1 MRGTSILARM
11 FGAPDDLVHDDPVQ
25 DQTSNRS
32 AATTASGRRLFYFC
46 SEVSDAS
53 TLKRIR
59 QFIDHGFDITVFG
72 FHRTRYNTGHEP
84 AWPYVPL
91 GLTVD
96 GRYWHRLGALI
107 GALPAI
113 VAERRRLRTASL
125 FYARNLDQ
133 LLLALF
139 ARLIAFT
146 RAPIVYEVLDI
157 PPFLTRNGPGSRLLR
172 WIERRCLG
180 AVALL
185 VLSSPAFHRR
195 YYAAVQH
202 YRGPWY
208 LLENKL
214 HPSIAAAVPPAAPAR
229 TRDRG
234 KPWIVGYFGLIR
246 GQETFDLMARLAERL
261 QGRVAFRF
269 RGALTTVDPVAF
281 QAALDRLPNMTFG
294 GPYVPHQELETLY
307 RDVDFAWALDLEHTD
322 HNSRWLMPCR
332 FYEAGYF
339 GVPCLAVRSFEV
351 GSVLERH
358 RIGFTFGEPLEG
370 SAEGPLEEQIVR
382 FFETL
387 TEADYE
393 RIRARLRAAPP
404 EMFVASDDARQLC
417 VLMDGLTPSRRG

>member
-1 MRGTSILARM
+1 M
-11 FGAPDDLVHDDPVQ
+11 FGALDELVQ
-25 DQTSNRS
+25 DDASVQPMASTSTLSR
-32 AATTASGRRLFYFC
+32 RRLFYFC

-53 TLKRIR
+53 TLKRIQ

-72 FHRTRYNTGHEP
+72 FHRTRYNTGYEP

-113 VAERRRLRTASL
+113 IAKRAKLKDASL

-133 LLLALF
+133 LILALF
-139 ARLIAFT
+139 ARLIAFN

-157 PPFLTRNGPGSRLLR
+157 PPFLTRTGLGSRLLR
-172 WIERRCLG
+172 WIERRCLRG
-180 AVALL
+180 VDLL

-195 YYAAVQH
+195 YYAAIQE
-202 YRGPWY
+202 YEGPWF

-214 HPSIAAAVPPAAPAR
+214 HPSITAVGRSDVPAA
-229 TRDRG
+229 TRKRG
-234 KPWIVGYFGLIR
+234 EPWVVGYFGLIR
-246 GQETFDLMARLAERL
+246 GQATFDLMARLAERL
-261 QGRVAFRF
+261 QGRVVFKF
-269 RGALTTVDPVAF
+269 RGALTTVDPVRF
-281 QAALDRLPNMTFG
+281 QAALDRLPNMSFG
-294 GPYVPHQELETLY
+294 GPYVPHQDLETLY
-307 RDVDFAWALDLEHTD
+307 REVDFAWALDLEHTD

-358 RIGFTFGEPLEG
+358 RIGFTFEQ
-370 SAEGPLEEQIVR
+370 PLEEQLLR

-387 TEADYE
+387 TVEDYE
-393 RIRARLRAAPP
+393 RIRARLDAVPP
-404 EMFVASDDARQLC
+404 EMFVATDDARRLC
-417 VLMDGLTPSRRG
+417 TLMDDLTPRRG